1 MGEEENTDAG
11 DDWDGTDAGDDRAG
25 TVHALVSGDLFPDWT
40 KPSFWI
46 SEDDMPAAE
55 LAAMRSA
62 MEGTS
67 TVSEAEIDDI
77 ANSMEEALR
86 RRVPCLRCHY
96 AGFLTCAT
104 ILVDDCRTYLFGIS
118 SAVDSFE
125 RLIKIKVKE
134 GKIPLYDG
142 EYLDVRDIH
151 NDVALFVCRVRD
163 VRNLLYARCAHA
175 FDRQN
180 WAGFVGEMPSSDTFR
195 ENRRVPFEERMWQH
209 NSPHKHQFY
218 AVGEALKSWD
228 EKLTAIMDFLEVRR
242 PDNMFH
248 LRWKGLKATVKAARN
263 ATRPPCV
270 QPYVD
275 KLEASVYLEHND
287 EEHNDEEHNDEG
299 NNDEE

>member
-1 MGEEENTDAG
+1 MSEENTDASG
-11 DDWDGTDAGDDRAG
+11 DRAG

-46 SEDDMPAAE
+46 SENDMPAAE

-62 MEGTS
+62 SEGTS
-67 TVSEAEIDDI
+67 THFEAELGNI
-77 ANSMEEALR
+77 AIAMEKAFR
-86 RRVPCLRCHY
+86 RKVPCLRCHY

-125 RLIKIKVKE
+125 RLLKTKVKE
-134 GKIPLYDG
+134 GKIPLYER

-163 VRNLLYARCAHA
+163 VRNLLYARCANA
-175 FDRQN
+175 FDRED
-180 WAGFVGEMPSSDTFR
+180 WAGFVGELPSCDTFR
-195 ENRRVPFEERMWQH
+195 ESRRVPFEERLWQH
-209 NSPHKHQFY
+209 NGPHKHQFY

-228 EKLTAIMDFLEVRR
+228 EKLLAIRDFLDVRR
-242 PDNMFH
+242 PDNMYH
-248 LRWKGLKATVKAARN
+248 IKWKDLRATVKAARN

-275 KLEASVYLEHND
+275 KLEASVYLEHSDERNNDKDDNNEDDND
-287 EEHNDEEHNDEG
+287 EE
-299 NNDEE
+299 